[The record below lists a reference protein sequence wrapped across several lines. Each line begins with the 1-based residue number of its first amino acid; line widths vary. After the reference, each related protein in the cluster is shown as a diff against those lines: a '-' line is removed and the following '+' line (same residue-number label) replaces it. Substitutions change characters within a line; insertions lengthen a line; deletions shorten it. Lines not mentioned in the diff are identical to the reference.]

1 MIRGS
6 AVSMPDR
13 PISKILDDIVRN
25 VQEIVHCEI
34 RLAKAE
40 LRLEGQKLL
49 GSTLWMA
56 AGALVGIMGAA
67 TLVAAVVAGLALIVP
82 VWEAA
87 VLVGVG
93 LGIVSATAL
102 LIGSRKFSMLQP
114 PLTKTMEALSG
125 PTKGTGAWI
134 SSND

>member
-1 MIRGS
+1 
-6 AVSMPDR
+6 
-13 PISKILDDIVRN
+13 
-25 VQEIVHCEI
+25 
-34 RLAKAE
+34 
-40 LRLEGQKLL
+40 
-49 GSTLWMA
+49 
-56 AGALVGIMGAA
+56 
-67 TLVAAVVAGLALIVP
+67 LIVP

-93 LGIVSATAL
+93 LGIVSAMAL
-102 LIGSRKFSMLQP
+102 LIGSRKFSMLRP

>member
-1 MIRGS
+1 M
-6 AVSMPDR
+6 AVLDR
-13 PISKILDDIVRN
+13 PISQILDDIVRN
-25 VQEIVHCEI
+25 VQEIVRSEM

-40 LRLEGQKLL
+40 LRREGQKLL

-67 TLVAAVVAGLALIVP
+67 TLVAALVAGLALIVP

-87 VLVGVG
+87 ALVGVG

-114 PLTKTMEALSG
+114 PLTKTMEALNG
-125 PTKGTGAWI
+125 PTKGKGAWI
-134 SSND
+134 SSNN